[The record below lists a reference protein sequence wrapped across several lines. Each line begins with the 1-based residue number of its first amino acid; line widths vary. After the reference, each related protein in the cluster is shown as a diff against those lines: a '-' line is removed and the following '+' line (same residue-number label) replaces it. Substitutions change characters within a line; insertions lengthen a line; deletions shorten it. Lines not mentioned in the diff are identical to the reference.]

1 MYEVL
6 KDTEDNDNVSLQDK
20 LALWRAM
27 DIGDTPWLAAV
38 DKRWGADVI
47 PHLTWHHSKAEE
59 LKQTY
64 KFL

>member
-27 DIGDTPWLAAV
+27 DIGNTPWLAAV
-38 DKRWGADVI
+38 DKRWGADMI